1 MGIGKKIEDVMKK
14 RGTNANELAQK
25 TGLSAS
31 TIYSMIQR
39 DSSRVDIDILL
50 KVAHALGITADELI
64 SDRVPIKDTLAAH
77 FEGKSFAPDE
87 IEDIVRYAEFVRSKR
102 KSDEN

>member
-64 SDRVPIKDTLAAH
+64 SDRIPVKDTLAAH
-77 FEGKSFAPDE
+77 FEGEVFTAEELDDIARYIDFVKSQ
-87 IEDIVRYAEFVRSKR
+87 R
-102 KSDEN
+102 K

>member
-1 MGIGKKIEDVMKK
+1 MGIGKKIEEMMKK

-25 TGLSAS
+25 TGLTAS

-50 KVAHALGITADELI
+50 KVAHALDITADELI
-64 SDRVPIKDTLAAH
+64 SDQAPLKNTLAAH
-77 FEGKSFAPDE
+77 FEGKTFTPDE
-87 IEDIVRYAEFVRSKR
+87 INDIIRYAEYLKSKR
-102 KSDEN
+102 TK